1 MDAGSTPA
9 RSTNFH
15 KEGPGKAGR
24 IPYEARRRLRTEFA
38 FKCVCST
45 KVKHVELS
53 VRYYRIRKY
62 MLFKYIDGSKNNGI
76 VCYMSDTQC
85 CYFFVVCGILLFV
98 L

>member
-9 RSTNFH
+9 RSINFH
-15 KEGPGKAGR
+15 KEGSAEGGKN
-24 IPYEARRRLRTEFA
+24 PYEARRRLRTEFA

-62 MLFKYIDGSKNNGI
+62 MLFSISMEVKITAVY
-76 VCYMSDTQC
+76 
-85 CYFFVVCGILLFV
+85 VV
-98 L
+98 

>member
-1 MDAGSTPA
+1 MNYDSRSTWDSGLDAGSTPA

-45 KVKHVELS
+45 KVKQVELS

-62 MLFKYIDGSKNNGI
+62 MLFSISMEVKITAVY
-76 VCYMSDTQC
+76 
-85 CYFFVVCGILLFV
+85 VV
-98 L
+98 

>member
-45 KVKHVELS
+45 KVKQVELS

-62 MLFKYIDGSKNNGI
+62 MLFSISMKVKITAVY
-76 VCYMSDTQC
+76 
-85 CYFFVVCGILLFV
+85 VV
-98 L
+98 